1 MPRIHVINSRATSER
16 STSRRSAG
24 RSGRGTPTARRR
36 RRRPTPTRTRSSS
49 SRSSEA
55 SWSPRTRTARRASGR
70 APTARRVLSHTL
82 VPVRPRSRGKR
93 RSLRNLLPGV
103 RFSPPITPRFQS
115 RHTATP
121 FNFNRRLSTPPRRSS
136 ARIERERDGIRG
148 GGRGAAAERV
158 ETRRRRVVAEAAE
171 VARRRAR
178 ASPVTERERDRPRG

>member
-1 MPRIHVINSRATSER
+1 MPRQSVRHRED
-16 STSRRSAG
+16 RRAG
-24 RSGRGTPTARRR
+24 RDAGPRPRDVADAARLQRALGRVLREAPKLLGVHGREQLAEPAEELRRR
-36 RRRPTPTRTRSSS
+36 G
-49 SRSSEA
+49 A
-55 SWSPRTRTARRASGR
+55 FY
-70 APTARRVLSHTL
+70 LITL

-103 RFSPPITPRFQS
+103 RLSPPITPRFQS